1 MKNNLTIWSHCMSST
16 PYSPLWLFQIFLW
29 ELFWTRLFP
38 RHLWSGEWMSFDS
51 LQMCLAQKWE
61 REREKLEISAILW
74 RLYKKTLFL
83 NGSFM
88 ASFILIFV
96 FSIQLR
102 AYFQYDFLPMT
113 RFEPLTCGVGRR
125 PLYQL
130 SHKNCSDMRKHW
142 ILFRQKIFINF
153 LHEKWRV
160 WHCFNILPISHQILF
175 LSSSFSFL
183 DTKLLLSFSTL
194 LSFYMKSSHV
204 S

>member
-1 MKNNLTIWSHCMSST
+1 MNVIWFSSNV
-16 PYSPLWLFQIFLW
+16 
-29 ELFWTRLFP
+29 
-38 RHLWSGEWMSFDS
+38 SGT
-51 LQMCLAQKWE
+51 KVRE
-61 REREKLEISAILW
+61 RERERLEIGAILW